1 MGIGQLRELMRQQQ
15 EGGDRI
21 DVSPQTIR
29 DISEGKGGSDANL
42 LSRLIGQGMEI
53 PTKLIAGAGEKIL
66 EESPITGKNILDV
79 INPFTAFG
87 AAQKPITVSEQL
99 NNQSPKTGELLQSY
113 LDREEAKRVEQKE
126 KETTQAIEQ
135 IEEKPLSKKEFR
147 ESIKSPETQKRI
159 QEGDVRK
166 KAKVNV
172 GSSFKN
178 PENKKD
184 VDDLTGLLNQPVA
197 DEVKKDALDTYVSR
211 FMEAMP
217 EYKGKSK
224 FEKGMD
230 LAKLGMAIAAGE
242 SPNAIQNISKGF
254 LAMGDTFTEDA
265 KEKRAYEQQI
275 ELSASKYA
283 LEREAQDIAAERAS
297 AAATLDFK
305 RDIFLQ
311 NMEDR
316 NQLAIERVKKLSDP
330 GKFEGKEQIK
340 FLQGGGDGSFF
351 EVPIVYD
358 KESPSKRRVLVPDLQ
373 AKKFISARNGVDD
386 ALDLIGEMRSAAKD
400 IADRGGSLAFANDR
414 LVSIAK
420 AVFPDLNVGKATSEK
435 VYRQN
440 IKAIMGRYKRFLT
453 QETGNGISNY
463 DTKIWEEEIMANPD
477 WFKNYDEAD
486 RALQLLED
494 IFIARRNEIDIG
506 LDFVYDPSNIT
517 EDELLKLN
525 KEVGTLSSLRQQE
538 GKIVLQDGKLIRVK

>member
-1 MGIGQLRELMRQQQ
+1 MRQQQ

-283 LEREAQDIAAERAS
+283 LEREPQPQLLWILKE
-297 AAATLDFK
+297 
-305 RDIFLQ
+305 IF
-311 NMEDR
+311 
-316 NQLAIERVKKLSDP
+316 
-330 GKFEGKEQIK
+330 F
-340 FLQGGGDGSFF
+340 
-351 EVPIVYD
+351 Y
-358 KESPSKRRVLVPDLQ
+358 
-373 AKKFISARNGVDD
+373 
-386 ALDLIGEMRSAAKD
+386 
-400 IADRGGSLAFANDR
+400 
-414 LVSIAK
+414 
-420 AVFPDLNVGKATSEK
+420 
-435 VYRQN
+435 
-440 IKAIMGRYKRFLT
+440 
-453 QETGNGISNY
+453 
-463 DTKIWEEEIMANPD
+463 KIW
-477 WFKNYDEAD
+477 
-486 RALQLLED
+486 
-494 IFIARRNEIDIG
+494 
-506 LDFVYDPSNIT
+506 
-517 EDELLKLN
+517 
-525 KEVGTLSSLRQQE
+525 
-538 GKIVLQDGKLIRVK
+538 KIETN

>member
-21 DVSPQTIR
+21 DVSPPTIR

>member
-15 EGGDRI
+15 AGGDRI